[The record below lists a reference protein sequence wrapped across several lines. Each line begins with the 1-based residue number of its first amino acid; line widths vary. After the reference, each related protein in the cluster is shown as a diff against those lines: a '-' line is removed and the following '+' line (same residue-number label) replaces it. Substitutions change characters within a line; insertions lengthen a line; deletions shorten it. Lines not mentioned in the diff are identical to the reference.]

1 MSFHLN
7 PDSIAALTSQPA
19 ALDPDVL
26 AVKVAVRADHT
37 GEDVLQFRVV
47 LKDALK
53 MTKPSVKMGQRL
65 QRIAAELRER
75 VAAAGLPLFAS
86 VEFVIKSE
94 LAALERRPA

>member
-1 MSFHLN
+1 MSYHL
-7 PDSIAALTSQPA
+7 DTDKITALTSQPA
-19 ALDPDVL
+19 ALDPGVL
-26 AVKVAVRADHT
+26 AVKVEVRADHT
-37 GEDVLQFRVV
+37 GEEVLQFRVV
-47 LKDALK
+47 LKDSLR
-53 MTKPSVKMGQRL
+53 MSKPSVKMGQRL